1 VSRLVTN
8 ELLSP
13 DKSPIVIPSGN
24 TLLYSGGIVQTTQI
38 KTRDRTTFSSL
49 TTGNGTE
56 IIPLRMSFTP
66 KYSTSTLWIQ
76 WMINGEF
83 HHDNVFTIFRDSAL
97 ITTAGSEGYNSVSG
111 NVRWSGF
118 IASQYDGDESSTPS
132 NHYIQ
137 YFVPSISTVSRTYAP
152 AVKASGATG
161 YTFYLNR
168 TINNVLTDSY
178 ETGMSIGIIM
188 EIAA

>member
-1 VSRLVTN
+1 MSRLVTN
-8 ELLSP
+8 EIASP
-13 DKSPIVIPSGN
+13 DGSPIVIPTGN
-24 TLLYSGGIVQTTQI
+24 TLLYSGAIVQTAEV
-38 KTRDRTTFSSL
+38 KTRDRATFSSAAS
-49 TTGNGTE
+49 GNGTE
-56 IIPLRMSFTP
+56 ISPLIMSFTP

-97 ITTAGSEGYNSVSG
+97 ITTAGSEGYNNVSG
-111 NVRWSGF
+111 NVRWSGVVT
-118 IASQYDGDESSTPS
+118 AQYDADESSTPS

-137 YFVPSISTVSRTYAP
+137 YFVPAISTVARTYAP
-152 AVKASGATG
+152 AVKASGGTA

-168 TINNVLTDSY
+168 AISSIGDSY
-178 ETGMSIGIIM
+178 ETGMSVGIIM